1 MKTIVQMQE
10 RMVETKQANDLKE
23 RNKERKKIKKKVND
37 LEKSLGR
44 KDERKKIKNGFDK
57 KEWFKVK
64 VWKERKKNVLEKNW
78 FIEKENANT

>member
-57 KEWFKVK
+57 KEWFREK